1 MDKLAPKNSEAQT
14 TTPSYD
20 DEVLSEEEIQEALRA
35 GREKKALQRVKS
47 EYWDKITNTNRWKI
61 PNAAELKAGLL
72 LTIGVGGLP
81 YKLTNANESV
91 VNLLCRYFAADASF
105 NDAEEGFSLSKGIML
120 CGPVGVGK
128 THLMNYFHTN
138 PHASFTIP
146 TCKDIAEKFRTNWTK
161 DESSALEYY
170 SRAVVANAGHKYG
183 QELLGTCFGDLGA
196 ESESTK
202 NFGNSR
208 NVMEE
213 IIFNRYETKL
223 PFNLTHFTTNLD
235 AKMLRDKYGE
245 RFTDRLRE
253 MCNVISLKGT
263 SFRK

>member
-1 MDKLAPKNSEAQT
+1 LETKT
-14 TTPSYD
+14 TTIDYS
-20 DEVLSEEEIQEALRA
+20 DEVLTEEETKEALRVA
-35 GREKKALQRVKS
+35 REKKALQRAKE

-61 PNAAELKAGLL
+61 PNAVELRAGLL
-72 LTIGVGGLP
+72 QTTGAGGLP
-81 YKLTNANESV
+81 YKITESNDSV
-91 VNLLCRYFAADASF
+91 VNMLCLYFAGDASF
-105 NDAEEGFSLSKGIML
+105 NDAEEGFSLSKGIL
-120 CGPVGVGK
+120 LRGPVGVGK

-138 PHASFTIP
+138 PYASFTIP

-170 SRAVVANAGHKYG
+170 SRAVVASAGHKYG

-202 NFGNSR
+202 NYGNSR

-213 IIFNRYETKL
+213 IVFNRYEAKL
-223 PFNLTHFTTNLD
+223 PFYLTHFTTNLD
-235 AKMLRDKYGE
+235 AKSLKEKYGE

-253 MCNVISLKGT
+253 MCNVITLKGT
-263 SFRK
+263 SFR